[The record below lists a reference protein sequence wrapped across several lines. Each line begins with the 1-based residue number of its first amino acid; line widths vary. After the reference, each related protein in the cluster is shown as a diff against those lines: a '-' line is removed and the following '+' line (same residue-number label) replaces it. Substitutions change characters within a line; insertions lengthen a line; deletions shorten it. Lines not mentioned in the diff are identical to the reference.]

1 MTQIVLPPLPFTVD
15 ALSPVISAAT
25 LETHHGKH
33 HAAYVKKVNELIAGT
48 PHEGKSLEDVV
59 RDSAKD
65 PSAKTLFNNAAQ
77 AWNHARYWES
87 LSPPGVTPAAALSSG
102 FASRIDTDFGSL
114 AGLHEALVKSGT
126 AHFGSG
132 WVWLVWKGGKLDV
145 IDTHDA
151 GTPLTADAPLLLT
164 IDVWEHAYYLDYKN
178 ERPKHLAALIERALN
193 WAGASARFD
202 ELTRQSSM

>member
-1 MTQIVLPPLPFTVD
+1 MSRIELPPLPYAFD

-25 LETHHGKH
+25 LETHHDKH
-33 HAAYVKKVNELIAGT
+33 HAAYVNKVNELVAGT
-48 PHEGKSLEDVV
+48 AHEGKALDAIV
-59 RDSAKD
+59 RDSARD
-65 PSAKTLFNNAAQ
+65 PGAKTLFNNAAQ

-87 LSPPGVTPAAALSSG
+87 LSPPGVAPAAALSSG
-102 FASRIDTDFGSL
+102 FARRIDTDFGSPASL
-114 AGLHEALVKSGT
+114 REALVKTGT
-126 AHFGSG
+126 AHFASG

-151 GTPLTADAPLLLT
+151 GTPLTDNTPTLLT

-178 ERPKHLAALIERALN
+178 ERPRHLAAVVERALN